1 MFNRYDLYGP
11 VHKGLRYALSGIC
24 YQSGSLD
31 IRNDQNLKS
40 FIEEWRQIVV
50 ILEMHSHSED
60 LHLDDLY
67 LKYAAETAM
76 QLEAEH
82 DVLNQKVQ
90 NIGIVV
96 SQLEQPETS
105 LTDRLRLWYQLGR
118 DLNRF
123 TADYFNHLQREEG
136 PGMEALWKHLNDE
149 QLHEL
154 SVKIRSAIPPHA
166 MMIFLHYM
174 LPAISHQDRAAMLSG
189 MKLFAPKEAYEAVLR
204 LAEARLELQSWSE
217 LKSELK
223 SELDNM
229 KQEVS

>member
-1 MFNRYDLYGP
+1 MYNRYDLYGP

-24 YQSGSLD
+24 YQAGSID
-31 IRNDQNLKS
+31 ISNDQNLKS

-60 LHLDDLY
+60 HYLNDAY
-67 LKYAAETAM
+67 LKYAAETAN
-76 QLEAEH
+76 QLEVEH

-90 NIGIVV
+90 NIDNVV
-96 SQLEQPETS
+96 NQLEQPETT
-105 LTDRLRLWYQLGR
+105 LTERSRLWYQLGR

-136 PGMEALWKHLNDE
+136 PGMEALWNHLSDE
-149 QLHEL
+149 QLHEY
-154 SVKIRSAIPPHA
+154 SVNIRSAIPPHA

-174 LPAISHQDRAAMLSG
+174 LPAISHQDRAAMLGG
-189 MKLFAPKEAYEAVLR
+189 MKLFAPQEAYEAVLR
-204 LAEARLELQSWSE
+204 LAEARLESQSWSA
-217 LKSELK
+217 LK
-223 SELDNM
+223 SELDHM